1 MARIR
6 RKRYSDAFKLEA
18 VRLVQT
24 SERPLTEFAE
34 HLGVTAT
41 TLHAWVRQHRPPAP
55 ERLTGDER
63 RELEQLRR
71 ENARLRMERD
81 ILKSRGLLRERDE
94 SVPCRFIAAEKARVP
109 IRPMCQ
115 TLGVSPSGYDA
126 WVARQATPRPARD
139 LALRH
144 AIRVAS

>member
-81 ILKSRGLLRERDE
+81 ILKKPGPSSR
-94 SVPCRFIAAEKARVP
+94 AR
-109 IRPMCQ
+109 RKSA
-115 TLGVSPSGYDA
+115 VSIHRRGEGQGSDSTD
-126 WVARQATPRPARD
+126 VSDPR
-139 LALRH
+139 
-144 AIRVAS
+144 RVAERV